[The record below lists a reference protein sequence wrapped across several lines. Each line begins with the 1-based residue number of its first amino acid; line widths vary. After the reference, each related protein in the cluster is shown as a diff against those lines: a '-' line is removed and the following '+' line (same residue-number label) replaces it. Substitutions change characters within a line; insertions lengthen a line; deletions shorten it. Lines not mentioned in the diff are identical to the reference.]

1 MKQYFTTKEYGEW
14 QSLNNVEE
22 RQQLQKFLDNVWE
35 KRAFPFA
42 QDWITDDET
51 QREKNGQAF
60 LQFDGKDFRAKNFVG
75 FIQTGDIRIDIF
87 PKVFGQE
94 PKDKKLMLRHLFYW
108 LSYCSKI
115 RFPFLQSNLDID
127 HIDSL
132 PELLIFLIS
141 HEIRAQV
148 SDNPIS
154 MYEQKEEIMT
164 TPRGRIDFSNYV
176 KNGLSTGNWQNVDC
190 IHEPFVYD
198 NRVNQ
203 IIKYTCR
210 LLQNT
215 TKISENRQIL
225 DDIIFVLDEVEDCFC
240 TVQDIDKVKLS
251 PLFVAYSD
259 ILQWCRMIL
268 EQQIHSSEHD
278 DSTQWCFLMPMEYV
292 FEDFIA
298 GFTKRHFSDNWKV
311 KPQSS
316 EKYLCEGPSVFLM
329 KHDILLTSKESKE
342 SKDSKKRTIIL
353 DTKYKLRSEQDFED
367 KKKGVSQSDMYQ
379 MVSYGLRRGCE
390 NLYLIYPNLYDGE
403 IRDSATFTVES
414 NFMDNAPIKINIH
427 AIELPFWSLM
437 DFEHISEKLKKELS
451 KILGCKSSGEIAD

>member
-14 QSLNNVEE
+14 QKLNNVEE

-51 QREKNGQAF
+51 QRENNGQAF
-60 LQFDGKDFRAKNFVG
+60 LQFDGQNFRAKNFVG

-94 PKDKKLMLRHLFYW
+94 PKDKKLMVRHLFYW

-141 HEIRAQV
+141 NEIRTQV
-148 SDNPIS
+148 SSNPIS

-176 KNGLSTGNWQNVDC
+176 KHGLSSGNWQNIDC

-198 NRVNQ
+198 NQVNQ

-225 DDIIFVLDEVEDCFC
+225 DAIIFVLDEVEDCFC

-251 PLFVAYSD
+251 PLFEAYSD

-278 DSTQWCFLMPMEYV
+278 DSTQWCFLIPMEYV

-298 GFTKRHFSDNWKV
+298 GFIKRHFSDNWKV

-316 EKYLCEGPSVFLM
+316 EKYLCEDPSVFLM
-329 KHDILLTSKESKE
+329 KHDILLTSK
-342 SKDSKKRTIIL
+342 DSEKRIILL

-367 KKKGVSQSDMYQ
+367 KKKGVSQNDMYQ
-379 MVSYGLRRGCE
+379 MVSYGLRRGC
-390 NLYLIYPNLYDGE
+390 NDLYLIYPNLLDDE
-403 IRDSATFTVES
+403 IRDSAIFTVES
-414 NFMDNAPIKINIH
+414 NFTDVPDFKINIH
-427 AIELPFWSLM
+427 AMELPFWSLM
-437 DFEHISEKLKKELS
+437 DFEHVSEKLKEELS
-451 KILGCKSSGEIAD
+451 QILGYKSSSWIIAGQFSS